1 MKNKTK
7 TAIRVTSHAGDSKWL
22 LRGNREVGGRVTF
35 FCPSHKDKM
44 LTLFYLQKGTT
55 FVNGYHNVRD
65 AELYR
70 AIPHSHVNHTERTVD
85 MWALK
90 VSDSGEYSCHV
101 QYSDSMKL
109 DETRI
114 HLSVTA
120 NYSTPTL
127 SVLCDSDSSSC
138 QVTCASYGGYPSSE
152 VMWNSST
159 NANSQWW
166 TPGNSSEEADPD
178 SMLIN
183 SSSTVIVNCSG
194 PLQTL
199 NCSVGGFTS
208 DNLTVCKQYY
218 FYLCI
223 SSGFGSFK
231 SIGIISLVL
240 FKMKKKKKKKKLTL
254 KLSHLSCI

>member
-1 MKNKTK
+1 QKVLTFTPTHKLNALT
-7 TAIRVTSHAGDSKWL
+7 TLTLTLILPALPGVAPLIQITG
-22 LRGNREVGGRVTF
+22 EVGGRVTF

-208 DNLTVCKQYY
+208 DNLTVCKL
-218 FYLCI
+218 FCPKCWRIPLNE
-223 SSGFGSFK
+223 K
-231 SIGIISLVL
+231 IISGY
-240 FKMKKKKKKKKLTL
+240 
-254 KLSHLSCI
+254 IN

>member
-1 MKNKTK
+1 NKLNALT
-7 TAIRVTSHAGDSKWL
+7 TLTLTLILPALPGVAPLIQITG
-22 LRGNREVGGRVTF
+22 EVGGRVTF

-114 HLSVTA
+114 HLT

-208 DNLTVCKQYY
+208 DNLTVCKHFDGQTKTHIYDTNILSIY
-218 FYLCI
+218 FAVLWI
-223 SSGFGSFK
+223 SVFQMCHEKG
-231 SIGIISLVL
+231 
-240 FKMKKKKKKKKLTL
+240 
-254 KLSHLSCI
+254 